1 MNNTKKMNLLVFAKA
16 PIAGFAKTRLIPKLG
31 AEGAANLAKQ
41 LLSYTLT
48 NAITAD
54 IGTVTICATP
64 SIDHP
69 VWHSVDLPKPTC
81 WANQGEG
88 DLGARLA
95 RIAQEYI
102 AKGEA
107 VIFIGTDCP
116 ALDATTLRYA
126 ANSLSTLD
134 AFIIPATDGG
144 YTLLGLNKFHL
155 SLFED
160 IEWSTSRVLT
170 QTLSRIKQLG
180 WSFHIDAPLHDID
193 EPEDLQWLP
202 SHWTTIENTF
212 EI

>member
-1 MNNTKKMNLLVFAKA
+1 MNSPKKMNVLVFAKA

-41 LLSYTLT
+41 LLSYTLN

-54 IGTVTICATP
+54 IGAVTVCATP
-64 SIDHP
+64 DADHP
-69 VWHSVDLPKPTC
+69 AWHSLNLPKAAC

-102 AKGEA
+102 AKDEA

-116 ALDATTLRYA
+116 ALDATTLRHA
-126 ANSLSTLD
+126 ANALAKLD

-144 YTLLGLNKFHL
+144 YTLLGLTKFHV
-155 SLFED
+155 SIFD
-160 IEWSTSRVLT
+160 NIQWSTSSVCSE
-170 QTLSRIKQLG
+170 TLLRIKQLSWNFELG
-180 WSFHIDAPLHDID
+180 TPLHDID

-202 SHWTTIENTF
+202 SHLINIF
-212 EI
+212 ET